1 MPISYNDML
10 HMPISY
16 NDMYHINYRQ
26 VIIWLDIT
34 KLRKNI

>member
-16 NDMYHINYRQ
+16 NDMYHINY
-26 VIIWLDIT
+26 IIWLDIT